1 MSNFWYIDELSGEE
15 FIVQAKTM
23 VEAVDI
29 MHENG
34 FNVRHVTFL
43 GTVTYE
49 AAETMGVDIY

>member
-1 MSNFWYIDELSGEE
+1 MNNFWYIDELSSEE
-15 FIVQAKTM
+15 FIVQAKNM

-29 MHENG
+29 MHEND
-34 FNVRHVTFL
+34 FDTRHVTFL

>member
-1 MSNFWYIDELSGEE
+1 MNNFWYIDELSGEE
-15 FIVQAKTM
+15 FIIQAKTM

-34 FNVRHVTFL
+34 FNARHATFL
-43 GTVTYE
+43 GAVTYE